1 MNKIDKIGNTN
12 KIDKYKKKY
21 LVMIPQA
28 NSKYCITSS
37 NILKHRLHVWMKGM
51 MTEVTR
57 EMMSPGAMLGPRS
70 YHPDATPD
78 SSLHKSNNLV
88 FIFI

>member
-1 MNKIDKIGNTN
+1 MYVKIFGCGRAKTSPI
-12 KIDKYKKKY
+12 
-21 LVMIPQA
+21 IPRIVQHQ
-28 NSKYCITSS
+28 TSS
-37 NILKHRLHVWMKGM
+37 NVLHVWMKGM

-57 EMMSPGAMLGPRS
+57 EMMSPGAMLGSRS

-78 SSLHKSNNLV
+78 SSLHISNNLV